1 MSAGSVMVSISSI
14 HEERAGSI
22 PSPALQSIIVR
33 PIPQM
38 VAKNII
44 IQNHYL
50 HSFPGCTKL
59 CFGAFLGNRLLGA
72 MTIGSGPTNVF
83 RLVESASIDDCLTL
97 TRLWLSPE
105 LPKNSESRIIAISIR
120 YLKKYTKLKFLV
132 SYADPVQGHVG
143 TIYQAGGWLYTGLSE
158 ATPKFD
164 VGDGVARHSRSFS
177 HALGSHSLKY
187 LSKCGLNIKVIPQ
200 LPKHRYIYLLDQ
212 GLRDKITT
220 KILPYPKNEGRVRG
234 SGTCSDRRISPCT
247 PV

>member
-1 MSAGSVMVSISSI
+1 MISAGSVMVSTASI

-33 PIPQM
+33 PIPQLA
-38 VAKNII
+38 AKRII

-59 CFGAFLGNRLLGA
+59 CFGAFSGNRLLGA
-72 MTIGSGPTNVF
+72 ITFGSGPANAY
-83 RLVESASIDDCLTL
+83 RMVEGSSIDDCLTL

-105 LPKNSESRIIAISIR
+105 LPKNSESRIIAISLR

-132 SYADPVQGHVG
+132 TYADPVQGHVG
-143 TIYQAGGWLYTGLSE
+143 TIYQATGWLYTGLSE

-164 VGDGVARHSRSFS
+164 VGDGIVRHSRSFS

-187 LSKCGLNIKVIPQ
+187 LAECGLDVKVIPQ
-200 LPKHRYIYLLDQ
+200 QPKHRYIYLTDQ
-212 GLRDKITT
+212 SLKSQITT
-220 KILPYPKNEGRVRG
+220 QIRPYPKNEGRVRG
-234 SGTCSDRRISPCT
+234 SGADSSKRISPCT
-247 PV
+247 P

>member
-1 MSAGSVMVSISSI
+1 MSAGSVMVSTASN
-14 HEERAGSI
+14 HEERAGST
-22 PSPALQSIIVR
+22 PSLALQSIVVR

-38 VAKNII
+38 AAKKII

-59 CFGAFLGNRLLGA
+59 CFGAFMDNRLLGA
-72 MTIGSGPTNVF
+72 ITFGAGPANAF
-83 RLVESASIDDCLTL
+83 RLVEGSSIDDCLTL

-132 SYADPVQGHVG
+132 TYADPVQGHVG
-143 TIYQAGGWLYTGLSE
+143 TIYQATGWLYTGLSE

-164 VGDGVARHSRSFS
+164 VGDGIARHSRSFS

-187 LSKCGLNIKVIPQ
+187 LSDCGLDIKVIPQ

-212 GLRDKITT
+212 SLRSSLHTQ
-220 KILPYPKNEGRVRG
+220 ILPYPKNEGRVRG
-234 SGTCSDRRISPCT
+234 SGTDSSKRISPCT
-247 PV
+247 P